1 MLPPFP
7 HLLLKIATAF
17 KSTPMISKTAYKLGA
32 SYSVWDGE
40 EMLEY
45 AIRSIRSEVD
55 YVNVVWQ
62 KVSWFG
68 SPCSDGLEPMLK
80 KLRDEK
86 LIDELIFFEPDLSA
100 LPAENE
106 TGKRNV
112 GLEAARKAG
121 CTHFITLDTDELFD
135 AEEFKTSKE
144 IIYQFG
150 LTHTACPIITY
161 FSPTVRIVGGKTGC
175 TLPFICS
182 IEKGE
187 KLVLNAHQ
195 PWYADP
201 TRKIP
206 VSKNSR
212 PFFMHTVCMHHFPR
226 CRHDLNKKIQNSTM
240 NQSAEGREN
249 LKAFLNLD
257 PEKMLEDGFCVKTSN
272 KFGLPF

>member
-1 MLPPFP
+1 
-7 HLLLKIATAF
+7 
-17 KSTPMISKTAYKLGA
+17 MISKTAYKLGA

-68 SPCSDGLEPMLK
+68 SPCSDGLEPTLK

-86 LIDELIFFEPDLSA
+86 LIDELIFFDPDLNV

-106 TGKRNV
+106 TRKRNV

-135 AEEFKTSKE
+135 VEEFKTSKE

-161 FSPTVRIVGGKTGC
+161 MSPTVRMVDGKTGC

-182 IEKGE
+182 IENGE
-187 KLVLNAHQ
+187 RLVLNAHQ

-206 VSKNSR
+206 VTKQSG
-212 PFFMHTVCMHHFPR
+212 PFFMHTVCMHHFPK

-240 NQSAEGREN
+240 NQSAEGREK
-249 LKAFLNLD
+249 LETFFNLD
-257 PEKMLEDGFCVKTSN
+257 PEKMLKEGSCVKVEN
-272 KFGLPF
+272 QFLLPF